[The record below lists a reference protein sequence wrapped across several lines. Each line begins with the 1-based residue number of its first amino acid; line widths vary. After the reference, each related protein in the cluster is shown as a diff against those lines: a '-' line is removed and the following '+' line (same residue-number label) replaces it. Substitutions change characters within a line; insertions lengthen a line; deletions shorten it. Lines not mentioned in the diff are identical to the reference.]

1 MYTVASENHPHT
13 KFFYLRT
20 DSAMNLEQ
28 TITFIFG
35 VLVIGLWL
43 FLKVCRKHNSDLP
56 AKSLRALDRGLTAS
70 RRALDRGLTAS
81 RILIRVVAFLV
92 GCLLWWLPLSFM
104 PDDIE
109 GLFCMGSF
117 GTLLIIYGLVGPN
130 VITKLIKTMDDT

>member
-1 MYTVASENHPHT
+1 
-13 KFFYLRT
+13 
-20 DSAMNLEQ
+20 MNLEQ

-35 VLVIGLWL
+35 VLVVGFWL

-56 AKSLRALDRGLTAS
+56 AKSFGALDRGLTAS
-70 RRALDRGLTAS
+70 RM
-81 RILIRVVAFLV
+81 LIRFVAFLV

-104 PDDIE
+104 PNDIE

-130 VITKLIKTMDDT
+130 IITKFIKTLDDT

>member
-1 MYTVASENHPHT
+1 
-13 KFFYLRT
+13 
-20 DSAMNLEQ
+20 MNIER
-28 TITFIFG
+28 TITFIVG

-43 FLKVCRKHNSDLP
+43 FLKICRKYNSDLP
-56 AKSLRALDRGLTAS
+56 AKSFSALDRGLS
-70 RRALDRGLTAS
+70 ALDRGLTAS

-130 VITKLIKTMDDT
+130 IITKFIKTLDDT

>member
-1 MYTVASENHPHT
+1 
-13 KFFYLRT
+13 
-20 DSAMNLEQ
+20 MNFKL

-35 VLVIGLWL
+35 VLIVGFWL

-56 AKSLRALDRGLTAS
+56 AKSFRALTRGLTAS
-70 RRALDRGLTAS
+70 RA
-81 RILIRVVAFLV
+81 LIRVVAFLV
-92 GCLLWWLPLSFM
+92 GSLLWWLPLSFM

-130 VITKLIKTMDDT
+130 VITKFMKKMDE

>member
-1 MYTVASENHPHT
+1 M
-13 KFFYLRT
+13 
-20 DSAMNLEQ
+20 DLER

-35 VLVIGLWL
+35 VLVVGFWL
-43 FLKVCRKHNSDLP
+43 FLKVFRKHNSDLP
-56 AKSLRALDRGLTAS
+56 EKSF
-70 RRALDRGLTAS
+70 RALDRGLTAS

-130 VITKLIKTMDDT
+130 VITKFMKTTDE

>member
-1 MYTVASENHPHT
+1 MHL
-13 KFFYLRT
+13 KK
-20 DSAMNLEQ
+20 

-35 VLVIGLWL
+35 VLVVGLWL

-56 AKSLRALDRGLTAS
+56 AKSFSALA
-70 RRALDRGLTAS
+70 RGLTAS
-81 RILIRVVAFLV
+81 RILIRIVAFLV

-117 GTLLIIYGLVGPN
+117 GSLLIIYGLVGPN
-130 VITKLIKTMDDT
+130 VITKFLKTMDT

>member
-1 MYTVASENHPHT
+1 MDF
-13 KFFYLRT
+13 KR
-20 DSAMNLEQ
+20 

-35 VLVIGLWL
+35 VLVVGLWL

-56 AKSLRALDRGLTAS
+56 EKSFRALDRGLTAS
-70 RRALDRGLTAS
+70 RT
-81 RILIRVVAFLV
+81 LIRVVAFLV

-117 GTLLIIYGLVGPN
+117 GTLLIIYGLVDPN
-130 VITKLIKTMDDT
+130 IITKFIKKIDDT

>member
-1 MYTVASENHPHT
+1 MVTVYAVATENHPHT
-13 KFFYLRT
+13 KFFHLRT
-20 DSAMNLEQ
+20 DSGMNLEQ

-35 VLVIGLWL
+35 VLVVGFWL

-56 AKSLRALDRGLTAS
+56 AKSFGALDRGLTAS
-70 RRALDRGLTAS
+70 RM
-81 RILIRVVAFLV
+81 LIRFVAFLV

-130 VITKLIKTMDDT
+130 IITKFIKTLDDT